1 MSEGTPADLGT
12 LWGSGLIFRNDVCP
26 CPCLPPSPGP
36 PRPCSTLMPKAL
48 PRRHEVEEMN
58 ASLARKRGVRRRGGL
73 PGDERSPSP
82 RADEGRTWGAGRGLS
97 ARVVR
102 RLDDLDKMA
111 TLQGGLLGPDPGAL
125 SPAQQEQLRNFKI
138 QTRIANEKYL
148 RTHKEVELLIS
159 GFFREMFLK
168 RPDNIQEFA
177 ADYFTDPRLPNKIHM
192 QLIKEKKAA

>member
-1 MSEGTPADLGT
+1 
-12 LWGSGLIFRNDVCP
+12 
-26 CPCLPPSPGP
+26 
-36 PRPCSTLMPKAL
+36 
-48 PRRHEVEEMN
+48 
-58 ASLARKRGVRRRGGL
+58 
-73 PGDERSPSP
+73 
-82 RADEGRTWGAGRGLS
+82 
-97 ARVVR
+97 
-102 RLDDLDKMA
+102 MA

-177 ADYFTDPRLPNKIHM
+177 AAEDPSNSKTTDRETHLHRTM
-192 QLIKEKKAA
+192 